1 MAKIK
6 AGFAEVD
13 VTPKLGTL
21 KAGWSTYLPAKEIID
36 PLFARAAVFEGHE
49 ACVGFIQLDV
59 LSIRWSTVNEIRR
72 GIEAQT
78 GVSGKNI
85 MVSAT
90 HNHAGPA
97 LFKAVL
103 VNPEHTDWGKKYR
116 LYPRDEQLIES
127 IVRKCTQAF
136 CRAWEGRQEVL
147 LGCGHGFEFR
157 VAHNRR
163 VVMRDGT
170 VKTHATFKDPNALYF
185 EGPIDPELGVLA
197 ARTPEGKILGCVLNY
212 AAHPTYHGGGNGI
225 SADYPGVLN
234 RLLKKRGYGTCLY
247 LNGASGNVHTM
258 DHRTQIDTT
267 MEQAGTFLAD
277 TATKV
282 LDSMTW
288 SENWP
293 LSSGAR
299 TLQLPYRRI
308 TDEEICGQAFG
319 AQRFID
325 PKIYDFA
332 NPAIVARIRQR
343 KVLPVEI
350 QAIHIGDVSFVGVPA
365 EYFVEYG
372 LQLKL
377 AASPKRAYVVGHAN
391 GMIGYVP
398 TREAFRRGG
407 YETTFGP
414 PSRMAP
420 EAGDMILDAAI
431 ELACHQA
438 PQGR

>member
-1 MAKIK
+1 MTKVN

-13 VTPKLGTL
+13 ITPKLGTL
-21 KAGWSTYLPAKEIID
+21 KGGWWTYLPAKEIVD

-49 ACVGFIQLDV
+49 VCVGFIQLDV

-90 HNHAGPA
+90 HNHAGPG
-97 LFKAVL
+97 LYKAVL
-103 VNPEHTDWGKKYR
+103 VNPEHNDWGEKYR

-136 CRAWEGRQEVL
+136 CKAWAGRQEAL
-147 LGCGHGFEFR
+147 LGYGHGFEFR

-163 VVMRDGT
+163 IVMRDGT
-170 VKTHATFKDPNALYF
+170 VQTHGSFKDPNALYF
-185 EGPIDPELGVLA
+185 EGPVDPEVAILA
-197 ARTPEGKILGCVLNY
+197 AKTPEGRLLGCLLDYTV
-212 AAHPTYHGGGNGI
+212 HPTHHGDNYVI
-225 SADYPGVLN
+225 SAGYPGVIS
-234 RLLKKRGYGTCLY
+234 RLLKERGYGTCLY

-258 DHRTQIDTT
+258 DHRTQVDTT

-293 LSSGAR
+293 LSSEAR

-308 TDEEICGQAFG
+308 TDEEICGKAFG

-325 PKIYDFA
+325 SKMYDFA
-332 NPAIVARIRQR
+332 NPELVARIRQR
-343 KVLPVEI
+343 KVQPAEI

-377 AASPKRAYVVGHAN
+377 AASPRRAYVVGHAN

-420 EAGDMILDAAI
+420 EVGDIILDAAI